1 MATQQLVKD
10 QRVRLSGLVASPD
23 YNQREAVLESWDENV
38 QRWVVVLDGDEKFK
52 VKAEN
57 LQVLDHPASENTD
70 SGAARAPDASGPEPA
85 REPEREP
92 EVPVQEGA
100 DSKRC
105 IRLEVANAE
114 RSEDD
119 GVTYFSIVVSLP
131 ESSTTHSVKHR
142 YNDIRGFRNDLAAMQ
157 SLGDSELS
165 APFPK
170 KALLCKGRRLEER
183 RRLLELWLKKQLPQ
197 VESFDGLDA
206 RWCTFLR
213 IGAQAAAQ

>member
-10 QRVRLSGLVASPD
+10 QRVRLSGLAASPD
-23 YNQREAVLESWDENV
+23 YNQREAVLESWDDNV

-57 LQVLDHPASENTD
+57 LQALDHPAVEND
-70 SGAARAPDASGPEPA
+70 SGAARATDASGPEPA

-92 EVPVQEGA
+92 EVPVQEVA

-105 IRLEVANAE
+105 MRLEVAKAE
-114 RSEDD
+114 RSELD

-131 ESSTTHSVKHR
+131 ESSATHSLKHR
-142 YNDIRGFRNDLAAMQ
+142 YNDILGFRNDLAAIQ
-157 SLGDSELS
+157 SLGDSEIS

-183 RRLLELWLKKQLPQ
+183 RRLLELWLQKQLPQ
-197 VESFDGLDA
+197 VESFGGLDA
-206 RWCTFLR
+206 RWRTFLH
-213 IGAQAAAQ
+213 IGDQTAAQ